1 MKLLRK
7 HMLNVAALCV
17 GLIVGLIL
25 YVGYDRHFL
34 VVICMPFIALGV
46 LYIIRNPLNAFLEY
60 ISHR

>member
-1 MKLLRK
+1 
-7 HMLNVAALCV
+7 MLNVAALCV